1 MRLTTNILLIAA
13 LAQSCSAFTVPHP
26 TGVVST
32 TSSPFVTST
41 KLNAVEL
48 QAEPEGGD
56 EIVQVSTMAE
66 SRMKNMGLNDEIK
79 GEDGADV
86 YNFWLQAEVDGSL
99 IKEIRTQVTKDASKK
114 ANFPGFRK
122 GQIPPYAMPQMTMFA
137 IQEGVIKT
145 CEAAVSAY
153 GLKSLPGSD
162 GEVNVNE
169 DMQEVCNSYKAGDS
183 VPFTATFRA
192 EIDPEK
198 APPAVE
204 QPAEEQEEEATA
216 EA

>member
-1 MRLTTNILLIAA
+1 MIFCVCVYLSIVIMCLLFVLRFLIYFFKFSFHLT
-13 LAQSCSAFTVPHP
+13 
-26 TGVVST
+26 
-32 TSSPFVTST
+32 
-41 KLNAVEL
+41 
-48 QAEPEGGD
+48 
-56 EIVQVSTMAE
+56 
-66 SRMKNMGLNDEIK
+66 
-79 GEDGADV
+79 
-86 YNFWLQAEVDGSL
+86 SL
-99 IKEIRTQVTKDASKK
+99 RS
-114 ANFPGFRK
+114 RK
-122 GQIPPYAMPQMTMFA
+122 G
-137 IQEGVIKT
+137 
-145 CEAAVSAY
+145 EAAVSAY